1 MDGGA
6 MPTNRTYIRH
16 PRRGRLSHEQE
27 MVLLYGKDPRW
38 SVAFRTEEEH
48 RQAWARHRDR
58 ILASYRHGRRP
69 MAWWSFESPIR
80 YPGYEH
86 QQSVLFAA
94 GLLTEQER
102 AELIAWWREQY
113 ERAWSPNFFCCEGPG
128 RFFNGAVGR
137 RKHYRW
143 ADIPASLLREWN
155 AARRRQAR
163 TIRGLA
169 TTSQKE
175 EPQAEAAAQ
184 GPNQST

>member
-38 SVAFRTEEEH
+38 SAAFRTEEEH

-69 MAWWSFESPIR
+69 MAWWSLEAPIR

-94 GLLTEQER
+94 GLLSAQEN
-102 AELIAWWREQY
+102 AELLEFWQEQFA
-113 ERAWSPNFFCCEGPG
+113 RAQRPDFFHCKGPG
-128 RFFNGAVGR
+128 KFFSGPIAR
-137 RKHYRW
+137 RKHYAW
-143 ADIPASLLREWN
+143 ADIPRELVRKWTEEYQRREKAIRKLK
-155 AARRRQAR
+155 AATKRPTSDAR
-163 TIRGLA
+163 
-169 TTSQKE
+169 
-175 EPQAEAAAQ
+175 
-184 GPNQST
+184 